1 MRDFLKQILAT
12 FLALCIFMGLSL
24 GGLLTMILILMASS
38 KDSTPSVQDKS
49 VLTIDMAQPIPDASQ
64 NLQLRDV
71 FTAAKRDSLALRSV
85 VRAIDIAAQDP
96 RILAIYLYSRD
107 TTATNPTG
115 YANLKEVRE
124 ALQRF
129 RQAGKKIYAYDMDW
143 QEREYY
149 LASVA
154 DQIAINPMGSLE
166 LNGFSSETTF
176 FAGALQKFGIG
187 VQAIWQGKYKSAVEP
202 FLRNQRSEASRQQTT
217 QLLNNLWDEFTA
229 TTSQGRQL
237 KPEQLQD
244 IANRNGYLTAAEA
257 QKAKL
262 VDRTAYFDEILDQLK
277 QLTGEDEESKAFR
290 QINLDQYIAAVDD
303 QINPHR
309 GGKIAI
315 VYADGEIVNGQGEFG
330 QIGGDRLARQLR
342 TLRQDDAIK
351 AVVLRVNSP
360 GGSATAADVI
370 QREVILTQ
378 KVKPVVVSMGNV
390 AASGGYWIATSAN
403 RILAE
408 SNTLT
413 GSIGV
418 FGLQPNIQK
427 LANSN
432 GITWDVVKTGKFS
445 DSRTLTRPKTPEE
458 IAVIQRIVRQIYE
471 QFLTKVAQ
479 SRNLERDKVAE
490 IAQGRVWSGQQAKQL
505 GLVDEIGGLE
515 AAIATAAK
523 LAKLGDEWQV
533 EEFPKTTSLEAK
545 IIRQF
550 LGSQLHTQASPE
562 DAISQV
568 FQMFEADLK
577 TLQLMNDPRGIY
589 LRMPEN
595 LRIQ

>member
-12 FLALCIFMGLSL
+12 LLALCIFMGLSL
-24 GGLLTMILILMASS
+24 GGLLTVILVLASSS
-38 KDSTPSVQDKS
+38 KDSAPTVENQS
-49 VLTIDMAQPIPDASQ
+49 VLTIDMAQSIPDVDRTLR
-64 NLQLRDV
+64 LQDV
-71 FTAAKRDSLALRSV
+71 FTNAKPDSLTLRSV
-85 VRAIDIAAQDP
+85 VQAIDIAAQDP
-96 RILAIYLYSRD
+96 HILAVYLYSRN
-107 TTATNPTG
+107 TAVANPTG

-129 RQAGKKIYAYDMDW
+129 RQSGKKIYAYDMDW

-187 VQAIWQGKYKSAVEP
+187 MQAIWQGKYKSAVEP
-202 FLRNQRSEASRQQTT
+202 FLRSQRSDASRQQTEK
-217 QLLNNLWDEFTA
+217 LLNDLWGEFAA

-237 KPEQLQD
+237 KPEQLQE
-244 IANRNGYLTAAEA
+244 IANSKGYLTAADA
-257 QKAKL
+257 QQAKL
-262 VDRTAYFDEILDQLK
+262 IDRTAYVDEILDQLK
-277 QLTGEDEESKAFR
+277 QLTGEDKDSKSFR
-290 QINLDQYIAAVDD
+290 QISLGQYITAVDD
-303 QINPHR
+303 QINPR
-309 GGKIAI
+309 QGGKVAV
-315 VYADGEIVNGQGEFG
+315 VYADGEIVNGQGELG
-330 QIGGDRLARQLR
+330 QIGGDHLARQLR
-342 TLRQDDAIK
+342 ALRLDDEVK
-351 AVVLRVNSP
+351 ALVLRVNSP

-390 AASGGYWIATSAN
+390 AASGGYWISTYAN

-408 SNTLT
+408 SNTIT

-432 GITWDVVKTGKFS
+432 GITWDVVKTSQFS

-458 IAVIQRIVRQIYE
+458 IAVIQRIVRQIYD

-479 SRNLERDKVAE
+479 SRQLERPKVAE
-490 IAQGRVWSGQQAKQL
+490 IAQGRVWSGQQAKNL

-515 AAIATAAK
+515 AAIAAAAK
-523 LAKLGDEWQV
+523 LAHLGDKWHV
-533 EEFPKTTSLEAK
+533 EEFPKTTTLEAK
-545 IIRQF
+545 IIQQL
-550 LGSQLHTQASPE
+550 LGSRLQTQGSPQ
-562 DAISQV
+562 DALSQFFHV
-568 FQMFEADLK
+568 FEADLK